1 MAESQ
6 PATPAPAMPPSG
18 DGATAQM
25 SIDRIYVKDLSL
37 ENPGAPQSFQLTES
51 PHVEVGLRTR
61 GEQVAPDVYECVLT
75 LTVTAKTGDRTVF
88 LVEASQAGVFG
99 IRGIAPQQLQPILAI
114 HCPTVLFPY
123 ARETIAD
130 AVMRAGFPPVH
141 LAPINFELL
150 YQQQL
155 AQGNAQAAAQPGLAV
170 N

>member
-6 PATPAPAMPPSG
+6 PAALTLGEGM
-18 DGATAQM
+18 TAQM
-25 SIDRIYVKDLSL
+25 SIERIYVKDLSL
-37 ENPGAPQSFQLTES
+37 ENPGSPQSFQMTEA
-51 PHVEVGLRTR
+51 PQVEVGLRTR
-61 GEQVAPDVYECVLT
+61 AEQVAPDLYECVLT
-75 LTVTAKTGDRTVF
+75 LTVTARTGDKTAF

-99 IRGIAPQQLQPILAI
+99 IRGIAPDQLQPVLAI

-130 AVMRAGFPPVH
+130 ATMRAGFPPVH
-141 LAPINFELL
+141 LAPINFEVL

-155 AQGNAQAAAQPGLAV
+155 AQAGAQPGTPV